1 MEPIQAVVCCIKP
14 ALRLICLFNVALCS
28 ACRPGS
34 PLPRL
39 RGGKRKPMP
48 RASSGHD
55 TNADNQGD
63 DANNKADIVTP
74 IYSVPLYAL
83 SAILLT
89 YGFSV

>member
-1 MEPIQAVVCCIKP
+1 MCSIKP
-14 ALRLICLFNVALCS
+14 ALRLICLFNVALCF

-34 PLPRL
+34 PVSGPH
-39 RGGKRKPMP
+39 GGKRKPMP

-55 TNADNQGD
+55 TNTDNQGA
-63 DANNKADIVTP
+63 DANNKAGIVTP
-74 IYSVPLYAL
+74 IYSVSLYAL